1 MSNYVDKVVEVEVV
15 FEVNA
20 YDVYV
25 VMENFK
31 ADGKDIPV
39 NIRGINSEAIEGKS
53 FDLQGRRASEA
64 TGLMIKNGKVILVK

>member
-1 MSNYVDKVVEVEVV
+1 M
-15 FEVNA
+15 NA

-31 ADGKDIPV
+31 AEGKDLPPV
-39 NIRGINSEAIEGKS
+39 SIRGINSEAIEGKV

-64 TGLMIKNGKVILVK
+64 TGLMIKNGKVIMVK